1 MITYKSTKLSTK
13 IFRVVYR
20 NKCPDEGC
28 KDDYIG
34 KTNSII
40 VERIQYHNIKGK
52 KRAGFSGVHEGFPLY
67 VCSQF
72 LFCNYFE
79 ELQTMLFEVEL
90 IINNAP
96 LTYFNLILS
105 KHV

>member
-40 VERIQYHNIKGK
+40 VERIQYHNIRDKN
-52 KRAGFSGVHEGFPLY
+52 RAGFSGVHEGFPLY
-67 VCSQF
+67 F
-72 LFCNYFE
+72 LQSIAFLQLLWRSANYVVWSW
-79 ELQTMLFEVEL
+79 TD
-90 IINNAP
+90 
-96 LTYFNLILS
+96 
-105 KHV
+105 H

>member
-40 VERIQYHNIKGK
+40 VERIQYHNIRGK
-52 KRAGFSGVHEGFPLY
+52 KEPDL
-67 VCSQF
+67 
-72 LFCNYFE
+72 
-79 ELQTMLFEVEL
+79 VECTRGSHSTFAVNSFFAITL
-90 IINNAP
+90 KNCKLCCLKLN
-96 LTYFNLILS
+96 
-105 KHV
+105 